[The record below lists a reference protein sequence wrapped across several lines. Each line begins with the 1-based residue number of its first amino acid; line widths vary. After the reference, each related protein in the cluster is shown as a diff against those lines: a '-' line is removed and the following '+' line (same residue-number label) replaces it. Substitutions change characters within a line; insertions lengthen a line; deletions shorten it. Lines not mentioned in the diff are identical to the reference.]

1 MAAAA
6 ATATSTSAAAAE
18 ASTLAAAP
26 YVCETCGRRY
36 KVLGTLTRHMRKEC
50 NQPKKY
56 VCRMCGR
63 GFHYNFKLQDHYYYV
78 HKGML
83 KRD

>member
-1 MAAAA
+1 MKQ
-6 ATATSTSAAAAE
+6 TSASGQSE
-18 ASTLAAAP
+18 AP
-26 YVCETCGRRY
+26 YICQTCGRQY
-36 KVLGTLTRHMRKEC
+36 QVLGTLTRHMRKEC

-78 HKGML
+78 HKGSGAL
-83 KRD
+83 RKD